1 MIDIGMKSKIMK
13 FKIQIE
19 KLYPMSEVKEK
30 IDIKSIVNT
39 NGLVILDFYADWC
52 GPCRA
57 IAPALEDISRSN
69 TEVSVVKIDVDSNQD
84 LAIEFKVTAIPRLV
98 FIKNGEIVDTL
109 SGAQP
114 KSKIQAIIDKYK

>member
-1 MIDIGMKSKIMK
+1 
-13 FKIQIE
+13 
-19 KLYPMSEVKEK
+19 MSEVKEK

-57 IAPALEDISRSN
+57 IAPVLEDISRSN
-69 TEVSVVKIDVDSNQD
+69 TEVSVVKIDVDNNQD
-84 LAIEFKVTAIPRLV
+84 LPIEFKVTAIPRLV

-114 KSKIQAIIDKYK
+114 KSKIQAIIDKHK

>member
-1 MIDIGMKSKIMK
+1 
-13 FKIQIE
+13 
-19 KLYPMSEVKEK
+19 MSEVKEK
-30 IDIKSIVNT
+30 IDIKSIVNI

-57 IAPALEDISRSN
+57 IAPVLEDISKSN